1 MNSSAKIAAARIL
14 GFPGVAA
21 VSAVILGCSVYPRD
35 FRAAVAAQPV
45 THVSPDGPWTG
56 EWRSEVNG
64 HHGPLWC
71 VVSPGDAGRHA
82 FRYRAGWG
90 VMSFGDY
97 THVADTRSDGRGAI
111 SFAGEMELPGGA
123 GTYAV
128 EGKVTTDRFEARY
141 RSDRGD
147 RGVMTLSRPR

>member
-1 MNSSAKIAAARIL
+1 MRYFRTFRIAFL
-14 GFPGVAA
+14 GACV
-21 VSAVILGCSVYPRD
+21 VGCGSYPRD
-35 FRAAVAAQPV
+35 FREAVTDQATPP
-45 THVSPDGPWTG
+45 VSPEGPWKG

-71 VVSPGDAGRHA
+71 MVERVDAGHHA

-97 THVADTRSDGRGAI
+97 THVAATQSDGRGGI
-111 SFAGEMELPGGA
+111 RFSGEMDLPGGA
-123 GTYAV
+123 GTYSV
-128 EGKVTTDRFEARY
+128 DGRVTPRSFTARY

-147 RGVMTLSRPR
+147 RGVMELSRPD